1 MADSIQTFDLGTDE
15 PISYAL
21 DDAEV
26 PGQEAVA
33 HDAAQTME
41 HTTFAPPR
49 RRKREERPEYTGEDA
64 GKHQGL
70 VLQACRFG
78 ESAVL
83 GSYLSGLGFKL
94 SATAVK
100 AMTIEE
106 LETCLERIKVC
117 VLNKGGSSFVTSA
130 IYGISKAAEVIVSKN
145 LPSCPLHGLTEALRK
160 DATCSD
166 LIEHISI
173 SRNVGCSS
181 PEMALALVL
190 ASTVSRVVAINK
202 FLAARAAPPDPGPD
216 PEPTPEPVSNEEEKT
231 PEPTPPPPGVIAFD

>member
-1 MADSIQTFDLGTDE
+1 MTDSIQTFDLGGDE
-15 PISYAL
+15 PISYTL

-33 HDAAQTME
+33 HDAAQTMD

-100 AMTIEE
+100 AMTIEQ

-117 VLNKGGSSFVTSA
+117 VLNRGGSSFVTNA
-130 IYGISKAAEVIVSKN
+130 VYGISRAAEVIVSKN
-145 LPSCPLHGLTEALRK
+145 IPSCPLHGLTEALRK
-160 DATCSD
+160 DAVCSD
-166 LIEHISI
+166 LIEYISI
-173 SRNVGCSS
+173 SKNVGCAS
-181 PEMALALVL
+181 PEMALCLCV
-190 ASTVSRVVAINK
+190 ASTISRVVAINK
-202 FLAARAAPPDPGPD
+202 FLAARAPPPDPGPD

-231 PEPTPPPPGVIAFD
+231 PDPVPPPPGVIAFD

>member
-1 MADSIQTFDLGTDE
+1 MTDTIQTFDLGGDE
-15 PISYAL
+15 PISYTL

-41 HTTFAPPR
+41 QTTFAPPR

-100 AMTIEE
+100 AMSIEE

-117 VLNKGGSSFVTSA
+117 VLNRGGSSFVTNA
-130 IYGISKAAEVIVSKN
+130 VYGISRAAEVIVSKN
-145 LPSCPLHGLTEALRK
+145 VPSCPLHGLTEALRK
-160 DATCSD
+160 DATCAD
-166 LIEHISI
+166 LIEYISI

-181 PEMALALVL
+181 PEMALGLCV
-190 ASTVSRVVAINK
+190 ASTISRVVAINK

-216 PEPTPEPVSNEEEKT
+216 PEPTPEPVSNEGKT